1 MKHYILNTG
10 LRPLATALL
19 AAGTLSVASQ
29 AVATTAADTTIRNSV
44 MVNYADTAGNA
55 QTALTAIVD
64 VTVNLV
70 RANPVLNAPAN
81 QSTDSATNAVYAYTI
96 TTAANGLTS
105 YALSTPLSQS
115 AGISGS
121 TAGASVATVTLGA
134 TTVASSVTIAAAGT
148 TVINVPRDNT
158 ADATINGLQVGDTVV
173 IGGQVFTVAGIGADT
188 IGVGVTT
195 ISVNG
200 NGTALTANAGTL
212 IAERQ
217 TFNLTVDPGT
227 VNNATVDQT
236 ITVTA
241 TATDSV
247 DNTKLASDV
256 TVTTVLSVG
265 LSVQKLVRNVNY
277 AAGAGGNAAG
287 LGAVVYDLNTY
298 YTGGVTGNPGEVLE
312 YMIVVTKS
320 TTTASATAVRVSD
333 PVPPF
338 TTFVA
343 NSLVLDNGGGLP
355 GVLNDSGSDT
365 DAGEFGG
372 NAVYFYPG
380 TGGSDGGLGAPGV
393 GDGIGGELG
402 PNAVSHALFRV
413 SID

>member
-1 MKHYILNTG
+1 MT
-10 LRPLATALL
+10 
-19 AAGTLSVASQ
+19 
-29 AVATTAADTTIRNSV
+29 
-44 MVNYADTAGNA
+44 VNYADAAGNA
-55 QTALTAIVD
+55 QTALTALVD

-70 RANPVLNAPAN
+70 RANPILSAPAD

-96 TTAANGLTS
+96 TSAANGVTTYS
-105 YALSTPLSQS
+105 LSTPQAQS

-121 TAGASVATVTLGA
+121 TATPQVATVTLGA
-134 TTVASSVTIAAAGT
+134 TSVATSVTISATGFT
-148 TVINVPRDNT
+148 PIIVPRDNT

-173 IGGQVFTVAGIGADT
+173 IGGQVFSIAAVGPDT
-188 IGVGVTT
+188 IGVGTTT
-195 ISVNG
+195 ITVNG

-217 TFNLTVDPGT
+217 TFSLTVDPGT
-227 VNNATVDQT
+227 VSNATVDQT
-236 ITVTA
+236 ITVTT

-247 DNTKLASDV
+247 DNTKTANDV

-265 LSVQKLVRNVNY
+265 LSVQKLVRNVAY
-277 AAGAGGNAAG
+277 PPGVGGNSAG
-287 LGAVVYDLNTY
+287 LGGVIYAANTY
-298 YTGGVTGNPGEVLE
+298 YTGGVTGNPGEQLE
-312 YMIVVTKS
+312 YLIVVTKS

-333 PVPPF
+333 PIPPF
-338 TTFVA
+338 TTYVP
-343 NSLVLDNGGGLP
+343 NTLSLDNGGGLP
-355 GVLNDSGSDT
+355 GLLNDSGSDG

-380 TGGSDGGLGAPGV
+380 TGGSDGPGAGV
-393 GDGIGGELG
+393 GDGTGGALG

>member
-44 MVNYADTAGNA
+44 TVNYADTAGNA

-173 IGGQVFTVAGIGADT
+173 IGG
-188 IGVGVTT
+188 
-195 ISVNG
+195 
-200 NGTALTANAGTL
+200 
-212 IAERQ
+212 
-217 TFNLTVDPGT
+217 
-227 VNNATVDQT
+227 
-236 ITVTA
+236 
-241 TATDSV
+241 
-247 DNTKLASDV
+247 
-256 TVTTVLSVG
+256 
-265 LSVQKLVRNVNY
+265 
-277 AAGAGGNAAG
+277 
-287 LGAVVYDLNTY
+287 
-298 YTGGVTGNPGEVLE
+298 
-312 YMIVVTKS
+312 
-320 TTTASATAVRVSD
+320 
-333 PVPPF
+333 
-338 TTFVA
+338 
-343 NSLVLDNGGGLP
+343 
-355 GVLNDSGSDT
+355 
-365 DAGEFGG
+365 
-372 NAVYFYPG
+372 
-380 TGGSDGGLGAPGV
+380 
-393 GDGIGGELG
+393 
-402 PNAVSHALFRV
+402 
-413 SID
+413 